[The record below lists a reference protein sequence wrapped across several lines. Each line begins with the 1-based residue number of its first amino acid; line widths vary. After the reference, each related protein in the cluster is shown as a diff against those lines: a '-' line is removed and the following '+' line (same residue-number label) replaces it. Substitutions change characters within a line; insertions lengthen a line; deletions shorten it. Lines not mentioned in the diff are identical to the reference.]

1 MADKIRER
9 AFVDMTRRLYPW
21 FPPGEIVEHEAPDF
35 LLVDGTDR
43 IGIEVTQ
50 LFQRPKHGAQHPPHE
65 VARFH
70 QRVMEIAG
78 RRAAFLRP
86 LDVLVYFSY
95 RHHMSDA
102 AASAQAL
109 IDFVQTHPC
118 GTYEMLD
125 GVPHGFSVVR
135 VAEPLANQV
144 PRWRCLDSGETLS
157 VTKVMLS
164 TIIREKNRRI
174 AAYRANVDRVW
185 LLIASSFWQFA
196 SSFYV
201 PREIDDWR
209 FDFDFDRVLLMSQE
223 SGVVNLQRSEQ
234 RASSE
239 SAPYGRGRSIT
250 ESTPVPEGSIPR
262 LQLEDRRAGA
272 E

>member
-1 MADKIRER
+1 MDKTKER
-9 AFVDMTRRLYPW
+9 AFVETARKLYPW
-21 FPPGEIVEHEAPDF
+21 FPPGDIVEHEAPDF
-35 LLVDGTDR
+35 LLLDGTDR

-50 LFQRPKHGAQHPPHE
+50 LFQRPKHGARHPPHE

-70 QRVMEIAG
+70 QRVMEMAEQ
-78 RRAAFLRP
+78 RATLLRP

-109 IDFVQTHPC
+109 IDFVQAHPC

-125 GVPHGFSVVR
+125 GIPHGFSVVR
-135 VAEPLANQV
+135 IAEPLANQI
-144 PRWRCLDSGETLS
+144 PRWRCQDSGETLG
-157 VTKVMLS
+157 VTQEMLS
-164 TIIREKNRRI
+164 TIIREKNRRV

-209 FDFDFDRVLLMSQE
+209 FDFDFDKVLVMSQE
-223 SGVVNLQRSEQ
+223 NGVFNLQRSEQ
-234 RASSE
+234 RPSPE
-239 SAPYGRGRSIT
+239 SAPWSGRGRSIT
-250 ESTPVPEGSIPR
+250 SSNPLPEGSIDRSQPG
-262 LQLEDRRAGA
+262 DRRGGA